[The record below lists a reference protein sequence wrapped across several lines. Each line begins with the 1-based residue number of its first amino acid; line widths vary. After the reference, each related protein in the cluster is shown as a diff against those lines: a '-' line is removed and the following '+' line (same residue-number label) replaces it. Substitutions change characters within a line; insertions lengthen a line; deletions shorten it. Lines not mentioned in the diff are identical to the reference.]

1 MCGVEFLWPP
11 AGRAGDNHK
20 SCWGRSNSA
29 TEAMPP
35 FDWYHLIYPRTWW
48 FFLQSHGWL
57 NPRSKRSVIKRWSV
71 LAFLF
76 YISWVINY
84 VLYHFND
91 RKNNVERRYLRCLR
105 TGFAAVFFTLTVV
118 PVHPLLL
125 PWCGGCREQYL
136 TTELSTRAIR
146 FVLLCIDL
154 SQSVSGL
161 TPVLLFYV
169 FPGVASLRAA
179 GGSDLEPTT
188 THPCVTPLSVFQ
200 NCVHFYYHYCSV
212 MYLGLNPYF

>member
-11 AGRAGDNHK
+11 AGRAGANHK

-29 TEAMPP
+29 TEAMAP
-35 FDWYHLIYPRTWW
+35 FDWYHLIYHRTWW

-57 NPRSKRSVIKRWSV
+57 NPRSKRGVIKRWSV
-71 LAFLF
+71 LACLF
-76 YISWVINY
+76 YISRVM
-84 VLYHFND
+84 LYYCND
-91 RKNNVERRYLRCLR
+91 RKNNVERRYLRYLR

-136 TTELSTRAIR
+136 STELSTRAIR
-146 FVLLCIDL
+146 TVLWCYA
-154 SQSVSGL
+154 STCPNPFRVS
-161 TPVLLFYV
+161 PSCCFFYI

-179 GGSDLEPTT
+179 GGSDLDPTT
-188 THPCVTPLSVFQ
+188 THPCVTPIKCFSKL
-200 NCVHFYYHYCSV
+200 CS
-212 MYLGLNPYF
+212 F

>member
-11 AGRAGDNHK
+11 AGRPGANHK

-35 FDWYHLIYPRTWW
+35 FDWYHLIYHRTWW

-57 NPRSKRSVIKRWSV
+57 NPRSKRGLIKRWSV

-76 YISWVINY
+76 YISRVIYY
-84 VLYHFND
+84 VLYYCND
-91 RKNNVERRYLRCLR
+91 RKNNVERRYLRYLR

-125 PWCGGCREQYL
+125 PWCGAAGNSTYQQNYPP
-136 TTELSTRAIR
+136 ELFVSFCVAMHRPVLIR
-146 FVLLCIDL
+146 FG
-154 SQSVSGL
+154 SH
-161 TPVLLFYV
+161 PRAAFYI

-179 GGSDLEPTT
+179 DGSDLDPTT
-188 THPCVTPLSVFQ
+188 THPCVTPLKCFSKL
-200 NCVHFYYHYCSV
+200 CS
-212 MYLGLNPYF
+212 F